1 MTLHKRTITSEEVIG
16 RYADMVYRLAL
27 LHVNNPADADD
38 VFQEVFIRLVKNMYK
53 LQSWEHIKAW
63 LIRVTINC
71 SNSHFERT
79 DLKKN
84 VPLEAVHESGFEEV
98 GFEEAEGDGPVTAAV
113 KTLPVKYR
121 SVVHLFYYEE
131 LSIAEIAVSTRQK
144 ETTVKSQL
152 FRARE
157 MLREMLKGEIAL

>member
-1 MTLHKRTITSEEVIG
+1 MTLHKRTITSEEVIE

-38 VFQEVFIRLVKNMYK
+38 VFQEVFIRLVKHIHK
-53 LQSWEHIKAW
+53 LQTWEHIKAW

-71 SNSHFERT
+71 SNSYFERAAF
-79 DLKKN
+79 KRN
-84 VPLEAVHESGFEEV
+84 VPLENVKESAFDETGFEEM
-98 GFEEAEGDGPVTAAV
+98 EGDGPVMIAV
-113 KTLPVKYR
+113 KKLPVKYR
-121 SVVHLFYYEE
+121 SVIHLFYYEE
-131 LSIAEIAVSTRQK
+131 LSIAEIAVATKQK

-157 MLREMLKGEIAL
+157 MLKELLEGEIAL

>member
-1 MTLHKRTITSEEVIG
+1 MTLHKIAITSEEVID

-27 LHVNNPADADD
+27 LHVNNPSDADD
-38 VFQEVFIRLVKNMYK
+38 VFQEVFIRLVKHIHK
-53 LQSWEHIKAW
+53 LQNWEHIKAW

-71 SNSHFERT
+71 SNSHFERAAF
-79 DLKKN
+79 KKN
-84 VPLEAVHESGFEEV
+84 VPLEEAGESGFEQV
-98 GFEEAEGDGPVTAAV
+98 EGDGPVIMAV
-113 KTLPVKYR
+113 KKLPVKYR

-131 LSIAEIAVSTRQK
+131 LSIAEIAASTQQK

-157 MLREMLKGEIAL
+157 MLKEMLEGEIAL